1 MKTYL
6 ITSVCL
12 MLYIN
17 NWAQKKPVFHSINQF
32 GVTTGSS
39 GESFS
44 VQTINGIKYKQYS
57 AGVGIGLD
65 WYSTRTVP
73 IFIDVRREFGQQAHK
88 PFVYANLGASRA
100 WWKGNISENS
110 TSKIENHTRACWE
123 AGAGYNIH
131 LKNKTALVLSVG
143 YSFKQVSY
151 SQPYVNTF
159 NNTWLPYTSLNR
171 YDYYYKRIAI
181 RAGISF

>member
-6 ITSVCL
+6 ITTICIVLCL
-12 MLYIN
+12 SGR
-17 NWAQKKPVFHSINQF
+17 AQKKLSFHSINQL
-32 GVTTGSS
+32 GITTGSS

-44 VQTINGIKYKQYS
+44 LQTINGIQYKKYS
-57 AGVGIGLD
+57 AGIGIGLD

-73 IFIDVRREFGQQAHK
+73 VFIDVRREFSNAAHR
-88 PFVYANLGASRA
+88 PFVYANIGASRP
-100 WWKGNISENS
+100 WWKGNETGNS
-110 TSKIENHTRACWE
+110 TNKREDHTKACWE

-131 LKNKTALVLSVG
+131 LKNNTSLVLSLG

-151 SQPYVNTF
+151 SQPYASLG
-159 NNTWLPYTSLNR
+159 NNAWLPYSSLNR